1 MQVSSGEVLADAMM
15 ALLPGLD
22 ANDERKTCA
31 VFRFYTIVLSSIPGL
46 AVSVSPSP
54 AKVKIA
60 QIPKLPQ
67 DDMSS
72 IF

>member
-1 MQVSSGEVLADAMM
+1 MHALMQVSSGEVLADAMM

-46 AVSVSPSP
+46 
-54 AKVKIA
+54 KVR
-60 QIPKLPQ
+60 IPMLSFEDPHAL
-67 DDMSS
+67 
-72 IF
+72 I